1 MARNPGDRNLI
12 IWDFVD
18 KRKAAS
24 KSQVTFVSFQKAAW
38 TACAWQPSPSH
49 PSTGFWPF
57 FTEAKADARG
67 EMLMALVR
75 EELKLAKTRFALKEV
90 FRPFEKRGNFPRRS
104 QLFRCRKG

>member
-1 MARNPGDRNLI
+1 M
-12 IWDFVD
+12 

-24 KSQVTFVSFQKAAW
+24 KSQVTDMFPFKKAAVLRHRM
-38 TACAWQPSPSH
+38 AAIPISSFN
-49 PSTGFWPF
+49 GRWPF

-90 FRPFEKRGNFPRRS
+90 FRPGRETCESKEDKFN
-104 QLFRCRKG
+104 L